1 MYIFW
6 QTASMTLPAYPCKI
20 SLDSRAALPG
30 NHGSSIA
37 YHFVKEIA
45 GMKKVKVGI
54 AGLGRLGKEHAKNL
68 AFKIAN
74 AELAAACSIVPAE
87 LEFAQKELGVQEVY
101 SDFDEM
107 LAKADLDAV
116 AIITTSGLHCEQIAK
131 ALDAG
136 KHVFSEKPLGVNVE
150 ECKMAEK
157 AVERHPE
164 LAFFLGFMR
173 RFDPSYAYAKE
184 KIEAGAIGTP
194 YMVKAAGIDPEALV
208 QGAIKFAPT
217 SGGIFIDM
225 AIHDIDL
232 MRWFLGEDPVEV
244 YAAGATFKHPEFK
257 AAGDDETGV
266 AMYKCANG
274 AIGFVHVGR
283 TAAHGYHVET
293 EVVGTEGTLRI
304 SPVPE
309 KNLCMIYDKNGAV
322 KECVS
327 GFPERF
333 AEAYRLE
340 MENFIDCVQQG
351 KKPEVTVYDGTK
363 STQIAFATTQSY
375 KDGKPLK
382 ISY

>member
-1 MYIFW
+1 
-6 QTASMTLPAYPCKI
+6 
-20 SLDSRAALPG
+20 
-30 NHGSSIA
+30 
-37 YHFVKEIA
+37 
-45 GMKKVKVGI
+45 MKKVKVGI

-74 AELAAACSIVPAE
+74 AELTAACSIVPAE
-87 LEFAQKELGVQEVY
+87 LEFAKNELGVQDVY
-101 SDFDEM
+101 TDYKEM
-107 LAKADLDAV
+107 LAKADIDAV
-116 AIITTSGLHCEQIAK
+116 AIVTTSSEHCWQIAA

-136 KHVFSEKPLGVNVE
+136 KHVFTDKPLGVTVE
-150 ECKMAEK
+150 ECKMAEA

-164 LAFFLGFMR
+164 LTFFLGFMR
-173 RFDPSYAYAKE
+173 RFDPSYAYAME
-184 KIEAGAIGTP
+184 KIKAGIIGTP
-194 YMVKAAGIDPEALV
+194 YMVKATGIDPEALV
-208 QGAIKFAPT
+208 EGAIKFAPT

-232 MRWFLGEDPVEV
+232 MRWFLGSDPVEV
-244 YAAGATFKHPEFK
+244 YATGSTFKHLEFK
-257 AAGDDETGV
+257 ACGDDETGV

-283 TAAHGYHVET
+283 TAPHGYHVET
-293 EVVGTEGTLRI
+293 EVIGTEGTLRI

-340 MENFIDCVQQG
+340 MENFIDCVQKGIQ
-351 KKPEVTVYDGTK
+351 PEVNVYDGTK
-363 STQIAFATTQSY
+363 STQIAFATTEAY
-375 KDGKPLK
+375 KNGGLLK
-382 ISY
+382 IEY

>member
-1 MYIFW
+1 
-6 QTASMTLPAYPCKI
+6 
-20 SLDSRAALPG
+20 
-30 NHGSSIA
+30 
-37 YHFVKEIA
+37 
-45 GMKKVKVGI
+45 MKKVKVGI

-74 AELAAACSIVPAE
+74 AELTAACSIVPAE
-87 LEFAQKELGVQEVY
+87 LEFAKNELGVQDVY
-101 SDFDEM
+101 ADYKEM
-107 LAKADLDAV
+107 LAKADIDAV
-116 AIITTSGLHCEQIAK
+116 AIVTTSSEHCWQIA

-136 KHVFSEKPLGVNVE
+136 KHVFTDKPLGVTVE
-150 ECKMAEK
+150 ECKMAEA

-164 LAFFLGFMR
+164 LTFFLGFMR
-173 RFDPSYAYAKE
+173 RFDPSYAYAME
-184 KIEAGAIGTP
+184 KIKAGVIGTP
-194 YMVKAAGIDPEALV
+194 YMVKATGIDPEALV
-208 QGAIKFAPT
+208 EGAIKFAPT

-232 MRWFLGEDPVEV
+232 MRWFLGSDPVEV
-244 YAAGATFKHPEFK
+244 YATGSTFKHPEFK
-257 AAGDDETGV
+257 ACGDDETGV

-283 TAAHGYHVET
+283 TAPHGYHVET
-293 EVVGTEGTLRI
+293 EVIGTEGTLRI

-340 MENFIDCVQQG
+340 MENFIDCVQKGIQ
-351 KKPEVTVYDGTK
+351 PEVNVYDGTK
-363 STQIAFATTQSY
+363 STQIAFATTEAY
-375 KDGKPLK
+375 KNGGLLK
-382 ISY
+382 IEY

>member
-1 MYIFW
+1 
-6 QTASMTLPAYPCKI
+6 
-20 SLDSRAALPG
+20 
-30 NHGSSIA
+30 
-37 YHFVKEIA
+37 
-45 GMKKVKVGI
+45 MKKVKVGI

-74 AELAAACSIVPAE
+74 AELTAACSIVPAE
-87 LEFAQKELGVQEVY
+87 LEFAKNELGVQDVY
-101 SDFDEM
+101 ADYKEM
-107 LAKADLDAV
+107 LAKADIDAV
-116 AIITTSGLHCEQIAK
+116 AIVTTSSEHCWQIAA

-136 KHVFSEKPLGVNVE
+136 KHVFTDKPLGVTVE
-150 ECKMAEK
+150 ECKMAEA

-164 LAFFLGFMR
+164 LTFFLGFMR
-173 RFDPSYAYAKE
+173 RFDPSYAYAME
-184 KIEAGAIGTP
+184 KIKAGVIGTP
-194 YMVKAAGIDPEALV
+194 YMVKATGIDPEALV
-208 QGAIKFAPT
+208 EGAIKFAPT

-232 MRWFLGEDPVEV
+232 MRWFLGSDPVEV
-244 YAAGATFKHPEFK
+244 YATGSTFKHPEFK
-257 AAGDDETGV
+257 ACGDDETGV

-283 TAAHGYHVET
+283 TAPHGYHVET
-293 EVVGTEGTLRI
+293 EVIGTEGTLRI

-340 MENFIDCVQQG
+340 MENFIDCVQKGIQ
-351 KKPEVTVYDGTK
+351 PEVNVYDGTK
-363 STQIAFATTQSY
+363 STQIAFATTEAY
-375 KDGKPLK
+375 KNGGLLK
-382 ISY
+382 IEY